1 MKVPRN
7 KTYKMWKTFG
17 DQYKIKNYK
26 TKLN

>member
-1 MKVPRN
+1 MKVLRN

-26 TKLN
+26 MKIN